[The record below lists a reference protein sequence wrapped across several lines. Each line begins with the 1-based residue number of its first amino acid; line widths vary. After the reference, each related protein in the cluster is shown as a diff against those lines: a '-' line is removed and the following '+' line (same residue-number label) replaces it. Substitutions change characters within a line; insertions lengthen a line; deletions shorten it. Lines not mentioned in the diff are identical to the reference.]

1 MGKEEI
7 QKLIAA
13 SFETRPSFFLV
24 DLQVSVDNRIN
35 IILDGDQP
43 VSIDDCIEISR
54 EIEGKLDLT
63 GLDFSLEVSSAGIGS
78 PLKFPRQYI
87 KNIGRKLKVK
97 TGGNQIEAELV
108 NATDEHI
115 ELHWSQ
121 REPKPVGKGKHTVQK
136 TAVIEYKDIE
146 EAKVMI
152 TFN

>member
-7 QKLIAA
+7 QKLVTA

-24 DLQVSVDNRIN
+24 DLQVSSDNRIN
-35 IILDGDQP
+35 IVLDGDQP

-54 EIEGKLDLT
+54 EIEGELDLT
-63 GLDFSLEVSSAGIGS
+63 GLDFSLEVSSAGISS
-78 PLKFPRQYI
+78 PLKFPRQYK
-87 KNIGRKLKVK
+87 KNIGRKLKVR

-108 NATDEHI
+108 NATDEYV
-115 ELHWSQ
+115 ELSWSQ